1 MAKVKHVALWK
12 FKEGTPPEKIDMVLQ
27 ELLDVSETIPGIE
40 DYVSGANNSPEGM
53 NQGYTHGFVMTFEN
67 AEARDG
73 YLRAVALLGLIRI
86 IYEANARLR
95 LDVNDS
101 EVSIHAIFPL
111 EQV

>member
-53 NQGYTHGFVMTFEN
+53 TQGYTHGFVMTFEN
-67 AEARDG
+67 AEARDA
-73 YLRAVALLGLIRI
+73 YVSHPDHERVKAVILPHIESVI
-86 IYEANARLR
+86 IF
-95 LDVNDS
+95 DF
-101 EVSIHAIFPL
+101 EV
-111 EQV
+111 